1 MEGRDGVFVLAA
13 TSRPDLVDTALLR
26 PGRLDKAAFCDFP
39 CESDRIV
46 ILNIYLNKFGIHVS
60 QSFVE
65 QLARKTNF
73 FTSADLKGLCQNAQL
88 SKLADPQTIE
98 RDLTED
104 DLTKAFKLF
113 TKGMGES
120 EVKRYQ
126 DIYARWQDKSSKHL
140 L

>member
-1 MEGRDGVFVLAA
+1 
-13 TSRPDLVDTALLR
+13 LLR

-39 CESDRIV
+39 SEPDRVV
-46 ILNIYLNKFGIHVS
+46 ILNIYLNKFGIRVS

-88 SKLADPQTIE
+88 SKLADPLTIE
-98 RDLTED
+98 RELTED
-104 DLTKAFKLF
+104 DLTKALKVF

-140 L
+140 LQEQKQILK